1 MQPPCSSFS
10 APHNALPLCVA
21 TLEPPPAKKIKS
33 RGKTNFQAGEGG
45 ETAITLQ
52 KEELR
57 EARFW
62 KCALSR
68 LRGRSVP
75 VLGGCRGVT
84 HGGSYLPVVIIL
96 EGGERGANTP
106 PLLQEESKPSARE
119 AVDSSCATS
128 RRSPREP
135 ALVSLC
141 HPLATTERQRGVGG
155 KAISGTFEGGGH
167 V

>member
-1 MQPPCSSFS
+1 MQPPSRYVLLCSILLS

-21 TLEPPPAKKIKS
+21 TLEPLPAKKIKS
-33 RGKTNFQAGEGG
+33 RGKTRGKTNFQAGEGG

-84 HGGSYLPVVIIL
+84 HGSYLPVVIIL

-119 AVDSSCATS
+119 AVDSSCD
-128 RRSPREP
+128 
-135 ALVSLC
+135 
-141 HPLATTERQRGVGG
+141 
-155 KAISGTFEGGGH
+155 I
-167 V
+167 